1 MTSIGILDYEG
12 KNNNPLN
19 NKPYSDT
26 YKKLAKVWSK
36 FPAYENVNNTLKIIK
51 DNQVILITS
60 GTGSGKTVL
69 IPKYVLHTFD
79 YTGHVLVS
87 LPKQIIAQSAA
98 EYAALTLDVDLG
110 SQVGYKYKGSDAKY
124 YGSNPNLLY
133 ATDGTIVAKLLNDP
147 LLSDYNAVVIDEAH
161 ERKVQIDFMLYLLR
175 NVVANRKDFK
185 LIIMSATVNSEIF
198 ASYFAQYKFDQIDI
212 GSKTNYDIKSIFVEN
227 TIGPN
232 SYINYGIDI
241 IKNLLKQ
248 KESGKIS
255 DILFFVTSVTE
266 TMDVAKQLRLLY
278 PDKECIEIYSGISQ
292 ETQDKISKKVHE
304 NQRILIAT
312 NVAESSLT
320 VDGIKYV
327 IDSGYELLSYYDP
340 IKRGRVLDKGLIT
353 QAQAKQRMGRA
364 GRTAPGICYHLY
376 SKDDFNNN
384 MKKFPE
390 PSIRVSNIT
399 SETLRLLSLDTIQT
413 IDKVLSVLGAMIEPP
428 RENYIKLALK
438 TMFDLNLISDNKIN
452 PFGMYCSSIQLE
464 PEQAVAIYCA
474 YKLHCSKEVIC
485 ILLIIDMIKNNI
497 NELFI
502 LPNKILKISDDNTKV
517 DINKQN
523 QLNQLNLKFK
533 EKKQKL
539 SHKYGDHLT
548 ILNIFSKFRKIEDE
562 DKRRQWCHDNFLKY
576 HILKNCNDTYDRIK
590 YRIIGET
597 RKFADSEESNNF
609 KIVDDKHFTD
619 LNSLNID
626 YKILYSLKFGY
637 RFNLG
642 FYNNNNKSYRTLYT
656 DRVNIAKDSVLWNTN
671 KNIFY
676 TELFISGNN
685 SNLNIVSVIP
695 SKIEL

>member
-1 MTSIGILDYEG
+1 MTNIGILDYEG

-26 YKKLAKVWSK
+26 YKKLGKTWSK
-36 FPAYENVNNTLKIIK
+36 FPAYENVKDTLNIIK
-51 DNQVILITS
+51 NNQVVLITS

-69 IPKYVLHTFD
+69 IPKYVLHNFD
-79 YTGHVLVS
+79 YTGHILVS

-98 EYAALTLDVDLG
+98 EYAAVTLDVELG
-110 SQVGYKYKGSDAKY
+110 DQVGYKYKGSDAKY
-124 YGSNPNLLY
+124 VGKNPNLLY

-147 LLSDYNAVVIDEAH
+147 LLSEYNAVVIDEAH

-175 NVVANRKDFK
+175 NVVEKRPDFK
-185 LIIMSATVNSEIF
+185 LIIMSATVNSEVF
-198 ASYFAQYKFDQIDI
+198 ASYFAQYKFEQLDI
-212 GSKTNYDIKSIFVEN
+212 GSKTNYDIKSIFVDK
-227 TIGPN
+227 TIGPS

-266 TMDVAKQLRLLY
+266 TLDVAKQLRTLY

-292 ETQDKISKKVHE
+292 DTQDKISKKTTE

-340 IKRGRVLDKGLIT
+340 IKRARVLDKGLIT

-384 MKKFPE
+384 MKKYPE

-399 SETLRLLSLDTIQT
+399 TETLRLLSLDTIQT
-413 IDKVLSVLGAMIEPP
+413 VDKVLSVLGALIEPP

-452 PFGMYCSSIQLE
+452 DLGMFCSSIQLE
-464 PEQAVAIYCA
+464 PEQALAIYCA
-474 YKLHCSKEVIC
+474 YRLHCSKEVIA
-485 ILLIIDMIKNNI
+485 ILLISDLIKNNI

-502 LPNKILKISDDNTKV
+502 LPNKILKISDTNIDV
-517 DINKQN
+517 DKQN
-523 QLNQLNLKFK
+523 KLNLLNIKFK
-533 EKKQKL
+533 ETKKKL

-548 ILNIFSKFRKIEDE
+548 ILNIFSKYRKIEGE
-562 DKRRQWCHDNFLKY
+562 DKRKQWCHDNFLKY
-576 HILKNCNDTYDRIK
+576 NTLKKCEDTYDRIK
-590 YRIIGET
+590 YRLIGET
-597 RKFADSEESNNF
+597 RKFSDSEQANNF
-609 KIVDDKHFTD
+609 KIIDDSNLVE

-626 YKILYSLKFGY
+626 YKILYALKFGY
-637 RFNLG
+637 KYNLG
-642 FYNNNNKSYRTLYT
+642 FYNDKNKSYRTLYSE
-656 DRVNIAKDSVLWNTN
+656 DRVNIAKDSVLWNAD

-676 TELFISGNN
+676 SELFISGGN

-695 SKIEL
+695 KKIQF

>member
-1 MTSIGILDYEG
+1 MTNIGILDYEG

-26 YKKLAKVWSK
+26 YKKLGKTWSK
-36 FPAYENVNNTLKIIK
+36 FPAYENVKDTLNIIK
-51 DNQVILITS
+51 NNQVVLITS

-69 IPKYVLHTFD
+69 IPKYVLHNFD
-79 YTGHVLVS
+79 YTGHILVS

-98 EYAALTLDVDLG
+98 EYAAVTLDVELG
-110 SQVGYKYKGSDAKY
+110 DQVGYKYKGSDAKY
-124 YGSNPNLLY
+124 VGKNPNLLY

-147 LLSDYNAVVIDEAH
+147 LLSEYNAVVIDEAH

-175 NVVANRKDFK
+175 NVVEKRPDFK
-185 LIIMSATVNSEIF
+185 LIIMSATVNSEVF
-198 ASYFAQYKFDQIDI
+198 ASYFAQYKFEQLDI
-212 GSKTNYDIKSIFVEN
+212 GSKTNYDIKSIFVDK
-227 TIGPN
+227 TIGPS

-266 TMDVAKQLRLLY
+266 TLDVAKQLRALY

-292 ETQDKISKKVHE
+292 DTQDKISKKTTE

-340 IKRGRVLDKGLIT
+340 IKRARVLDKGLIT

-384 MKKFPE
+384 MKKYPE

-399 SETLRLLSLDTIQT
+399 TETLRLLSLDTIQT
-413 IDKVLSVLGAMIEPP
+413 VDKVLSVLGALIEPP

-452 PFGMYCSSIQLE
+452 DLGMFCSSIQLE
-464 PEQAVAIYCA
+464 SEQALAIYCA
-474 YKLHCSKEVIC
+474 YRLHCSKEVIA
-485 ILLIIDMIKNNI
+485 ILLISDLIKNNI
-497 NELFI
+497 NELFM
-502 LPNKILKISDDNTKV
+502 LPNKILKISDNNIDA
-517 DINKQN
+517 DKQN
-523 QLNQLNLKFK
+523 KLNLLNIKFK
-533 EKKQKL
+533 ETKKKL
-539 SHKYGDHLT
+539 AHKYGDHLT
-548 ILNIFSKFRKIEDE
+548 ILNIFSKYRKIEGE
-562 DKRRQWCHDNFLKY
+562 DKRKQWCHEHFLKY
-576 HILKNCNDTYDRIK
+576 NILKKCEDTYDRIK
-590 YRIIGET
+590 YRLIGET
-597 RKFADSEESNNF
+597 RKFSDSEQANNF
-609 KIVDDKHFTD
+609 KIIDDSNLVD

-626 YKILYSLKFGY
+626 YKILYALKFGY
-637 RFNLG
+637 KYNLG
-642 FYNNNNKSYRTLYT
+642 FYNDNNKSYRTLYSE
-656 DRVNIAKDSVLWNTN
+656 DRVNIAKDSVLWNAD

-676 TELFISGNN
+676 SELFISGGN

-695 SKIEL
+695 KKIQF